1 MKRLKQSNLQFGLVI
16 VALLALDSCQKEKT
30 QPNSLENDSV
40 IVNEQK
46 SVENLPD
53 SAVVLSKDSM
63 INNAPKTKEVLKT
76 GVMREEEDRVIIRVA
91 DGQRLPFTIGE
102 KFTEKHDKLILKIS
116 DFTQSEIKAMIKTK
130 DSKQNIRFNQIKF
143 PDGSMDGPFGKE
155 LTHIVKEKGEVWLI
169 IGKNNMAEGSIT
181 GDFSVTVE

>member
-1 MKRLKQSNLQFGLVI
+1 MKRLKHGSLPFAFFI
-16 VALLALDSCQKEKT
+16 MALCSAVSCQKEKT
-30 QPNSLENDSV
+30 QTVENEKDSV
-40 IVNEQK
+40 IVSEHEAA
-46 SVENLPD
+46 ENLPD
-53 SAVVLSKDSM
+53 SAVLLTKDSM
-63 INNAPKTKEVLKT
+63 INNAPKTKKVLET
-76 GVMREEEDRVIIRVA
+76 GVMREEQDRVIIRVA

-102 KFTEKHDKLILKIS
+102 KFTENHDKLILKIS
-116 DFTQSEIKAMIKTK
+116 DFTQSEIKATIKSK

-143 PDGSMDGPFGKE
+143 PDGSMGGPFGKK

>member
-1 MKRLKQSNLQFGLVI
+1 MKRLKHSSLHFGFVVFGLLTAI
-16 VALLALDSCQKEKT
+16 SCQKEKT
-30 QPNSLENDSV
+30 QTVENEKDSV
-40 IVNEQK
+40 IVSEQEAA
-46 SVENLPD
+46 ENLPD
-53 SAVVLSKDSM
+53 SAVLLTKDSM
-63 INNAPKTKEVLKT
+63 INNAPKTKEVLKN

-116 DFTQSEIKAMIKTK
+116 DFTQSEITATIKVK